1 MQRNGTEPIVT
12 HLLWLSDHDEM
23 SKSDIPVAAVIR
35 PCLTSVANAAK
46 FTSRAQTRYICLNNH
61 ACAARF
67 DRENFIIVPQVRR
80 FGYRF
85 HADGKRFDRV
95 TDSEAWLCGSGY
107 ALQQLTWDREAYI
120 MATNYTARSFLQGS
134 VLEHLKAKNVQ

>member
-1 MQRNGTEPIVT
+1 MLGYLCNSSPLTKCLGAARVT
-12 HLLWLSDHDEM
+12 YCAYLYLVSHVRD
-23 SKSDIPVAAVIR
+23 
-35 PCLTSVANAAK
+35 LTLQA
-46 FTSRAQTRYICLNNH
+46 H
-61 ACAARF
+61 ACRF

-95 TDSEAWLCGSGY
+95 TDSEGWLCGSGY

-120 MATNYTARSFLQGS
+120 MATNYTARAFLQGS
-134 VLEHLKAKNVQ
+134 VMEHLKAKNVQ

>member
-1 MQRNGTEPIVT
+1 
-12 HLLWLSDHDEM
+12 M
-23 SKSDIPVAAVIR
+23 SVAAVIR
-35 PCLTSVANAAK
+35 RCLTSVTVAAK
-46 FTSRAQTRYICLNNH
+46 FTSMAQPSCICRINH
-61 ACAARF
+61 AFVARF
-67 DRENFIIVPQVRR
+67 DRENFIIVPHVRR

>member
-1 MQRNGTEPIVT
+1 MPLQ
-12 HLLWLSDHDEM
+12 
-23 SKSDIPVAAVIR
+23 
-35 PCLTSVANAAK
+35 AK
-46 FTSRAQTRYICLNNH
+46 CISMAQTSYICLNNH
-61 ACAARF
+61 ACVARF

-85 HADGKRFDRV
+85 HADGKPFDRV

-107 ALQQLTWDREAYI
+107 ALQQLTWDREAYV

>member
-1 MQRNGTEPIVT
+1 
-12 HLLWLSDHDEM
+12 M
-23 SKSDIPVAAVIR
+23 SKPDILVAAVVR
-35 PCLTSVANAAK
+35 PCLTVVTIAAK
-46 FTSRAQTRYICLNNH
+46 FTSMAQPSYTCLNNH
-61 ACAARF
+61 VCVDRF

>member
-1 MQRNGTEPIVT
+1 M
-12 HLLWLSDHDEM
+12 L
-23 SKSDIPVAAVIR
+23 VA
-35 PCLTSVANAAK
+35 C
-46 FTSRAQTRYICLNNH
+46 
-61 ACAARF
+61 RF

-95 TDSEAWLCGSGY
+95 TDSEAWLSGSGY

-120 MATNYTARSFLQGS
+120 MANNYTARSFLKGS
-134 VLEHLKAKNVQ
+134 VMENLKAKNAQ

>member
-1 MQRNGTEPIVT
+1 M
-12 HLLWLSDHDEM
+12 
-23 SKSDIPVAAVIR
+23 R
-35 PCLTSVANAAK
+35 PCLTSVAIAAK
-46 FTSRAQTRYICLNNH
+46 FTSMAQPSCICLNNH
-61 ACAARF
+61 ACVARF

-95 TDSEAWLCGSGY
+95 TDSEAWLSGSGY
-107 ALQQLTWDREAYI
+107 ALQQLTWDREAYV